1 MNPPIPHDESLFR
14 VAFDLAPA
22 GMLAVDAAGRVLLA
36 NRMCERLLGYQPGEM
51 LGLTVDDL
59 VPARFR
65 GAHAG
70 HRHGFFAE
78 PSARSMG
85 AGRDLFALRRDGT
98 EIPVEIG
105 LNPVQV
111 RERLVVIASLVDISA
126 RLAAERAEREAEER
140 LRQSRKLESLG
151 TLAGGIAHD
160 FNNVLLAIVG
170 YTELAAR
177 ELPAEGAAREDLD
190 QVLRAAER
198 GKQLVQRILA
208 FSRRRDLTR
217 LPVRLPRVVSEALDL
232 LRATLP
238 STIEIRTAID
248 EATPT
253 VLADETQLHQVV
265 LNLATNSAHAMKEGG
280 TLVVR
285 VAAASVNEDLAGRHA
300 DLRPGRYARLTVTDT
315 GTGIPP
321 EVRERIFEPFFTTKP
336 AGEGTGLGLSV
347 ILGIVRSFDG
357 AIVLESEP
365 GRGTRV
371 DVWLPAH
378 DEPAVPGTDPAP
390 PEPADGRPHVLFV
403 DDEDVLAKLERRQL
417 EALGYRVTVHTSSVE
432 ALEDFRRRP
441 GEFDLMVTDNTMPR
455 MTGLQLAAEVTGLRP
470 GLPVLMVSGYADNA
484 DPEVL
489 RASGIRAT
497 LRKPHTAKELE
508 AALDSL
514 REGGSP
520 ASA

>member
-1 MNPPIPHDESLFR
+1 MNPSIPHDDSLFR
-14 VAFDLAPA
+14 IAFDLAPA
-22 GMLAVDAAGRVLLA
+22 GMLAVDSAGRVLLA
-36 NRMCERLLGYQPGEM
+36 NRMCEQLLGYEPGAM

-65 GAHAG
+65 GSHAG

-78 PSARSMG
+78 PSTRSMG
-85 AGRDLFALRRDGT
+85 AGRDLFALRSDGT

-105 LNPVQV
+105 LNPVQAGD
-111 RERLVVIASLVDISA
+111 RLVVIATLVDISA
-126 RLAAERAEREAEER
+126 RLAAERAAREAEER

-170 YTELAAR
+170 YTELAGRQLGAG
-177 ELPAEGAAREDLD
+177 ETAAREDLE
-190 QVLRAAER
+190 QVLRAADR

-217 LPVRLPRVVSEALDL
+217 LPVRLPRVVSEGLDL

-253 VLADETQLHQVV
+253 VLADETQLHQVL
-265 LNLATNSAHAMKEGG
+265 LNLATNAAHAMKEGG
-280 TLVVR
+280 TLEVR
-285 VAAASVNEDLAGRHA
+285 VAGASVDEDLAARHA
-300 DLRPGRYARLTVTDT
+300 DLRPGRFARLTVTDT
-315 GTGIPP
+315 GEGIPP

-371 DVWLPAH
+371 DVYLPAH
-378 DEPAVPGTDPAP
+378 EAPAEAAAGPGPAAA
-390 PEPADGRPHVLFV
+390 ADGRPHVLFV
-403 DDEDVLAKLERRQL
+403 EDEEVLAKLERRQL

-455 MTGLQLAAEVTGLRP
+455 MTGLQLAAEVTRMRP

-508 AALDSL
+508 AALRGL
-514 REGGSP
+514 LE
-520 ASA
+520 

>member
-1 MNPPIPHDESLFR
+1 MNPPIPHDDSLFR
-14 VAFDLAPA
+14 IAFDLAPA
-22 GMLAVDAAGRVLLA
+22 GMLAVDSAGRVLLA
-36 NRMCERLLGYQPGEM
+36 NRECERLLGYDKGGLLQ
-51 LGLTVDDL
+51 LTVDDI
-59 VPARFR
+59 VPERFR
-65 GAHAG
+65 GAHSG
-70 HRHGFFAE
+70 HRRGFFAE
-78 PSARSMG
+78 PSARAMG

-98 EIPVEIG
+98 EVPVEIG
-105 LNPVQV
+105 LNPVQAGD
-111 RERLVVIASLVDISA
+111 RLVVIATLVDISA
-126 RLAAERAEREAEER
+126 RLAAERAAREAAER

-170 YTELAAR
+170 YTELAGR
-177 ELPAEGAAREDLD
+177 QLGEGDTAAREDLD

-238 STIEIRTAID
+238 STIEIRTSID

-253 VLADETQLHQVV
+253 VLADETQLHQVL
-265 LNLATNSAHAMKEGG
+265 LNLATNSAHAMPRGG
-280 TLVVR
+280 TLEVR
-285 VAAASVNEDLAGRHA
+285 VAAASVNEDLAGRHT

-321 EVRERIFEPFFTTKP
+321 EVRERVFEPFFTTKP

-371 DVWLPAH
+371 DVYLPAH
-378 DEPAVPGTDPAP
+378 EAPAEPGANPGMS
-390 PEPADGRPHVLFV
+390 EHADGRLHVLFV
-403 DDEDVLAKLERRQL
+403 EDEEMLAKLERRQL

-455 MTGLQLAAEVTGLRP
+455 MTGLQLAGEVTRVRP

-508 AALDSL
+508 AALRGL
-514 REGGSP
+514 LE
-520 ASA
+520 

>member
-1 MNPPIPHDESLFR
+1 LNPPVPNDDSLFR

-36 NRMCERLLGYQPGEM
+36 NRMCERLLGYEPGEM
-51 LGLTVDDL
+51 IGLTVDDL

-65 GAHAG
+65 GAHSA

-78 PSARSMG
+78 PSARAMG

-111 RERLVVIASLVDISA
+111 GERLVVIASLVDISA
-126 RLAAERAEREAEER
+126 RLAAERAAREAEER
-140 LRQSRKLESLG
+140 LRQTRKLESLG

-170 YTELAAR
+170 YTELAGRQLGEGDAGAR
-177 ELPAEGAAREDLD
+177 ADLD
-190 QVLRAAER
+190 QVLRAADR
-198 GKQLVQRILA
+198 GRQLVQRILA

-217 LPVRLPRVVSEALDL
+217 LPVRLPRVVPEALDL

-253 VLADETQLHQVV
+253 VLADETQLHQVL
-265 LNLATNSAHAMKEGG
+265 LNLATNSAHAMPKGG
-280 TLVVR
+280 TLEVR

-300 DLRPGRYARLTVTDT
+300 DLRPGRYARLTVADT
-315 GTGIPP
+315 GAGIPP

-378 DEPAVPGTDPAP
+378 DEPAVPGTGPASA
-390 PEPADGRPHVLFV
+390 EHADGRQHVLFV
-403 DDEDVLAKLERRQL
+403 EDEEVLAKLERRQL

-432 ALEDFRRRP
+432 ALDDFRRRP
-441 GEFDLMVTDNTMPR
+441 REFDLMVTDNTMPR
-455 MTGLQLAAEVTGLRP
+455 MTGLQLAAEVSRLRP
-470 GLPVLMVSGYADNA
+470 GLPILMVSGYADNA

-508 AALDSL
+508 AALAAL
-514 REGGSP
+514 RSP
-520 ASA
+520 E